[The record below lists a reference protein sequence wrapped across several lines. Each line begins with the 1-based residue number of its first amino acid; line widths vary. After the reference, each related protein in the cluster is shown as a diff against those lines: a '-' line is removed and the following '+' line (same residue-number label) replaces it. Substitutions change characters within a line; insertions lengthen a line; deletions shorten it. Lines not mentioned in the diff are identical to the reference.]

1 MKKVNIVLAIVTVA
15 LLIILAIILVS
26 RVDQPV
32 TIPAPDPHPTLNQAE
47 QAQLSAALAKMY
59 PAKPETTPEPVR
71 AVLPEELK
79 PRLPVETT
87 PEPTYTE
94 EELELLALVIYQE
107 AGGDTCSD
115 ETRLRVGC
123 VVLNRV
129 DHPDFPDTI
138 YDVVTEER
146 AYGELYWTGPV
157 WPKRASWEGEADAV
171 ARSYDIAER
180 VLEGERVL
188 PEDVIF
194 QSEYIMGEIVA
205 YSDGMYFC
213 R

>member
-1 MKKVNIVLAIVTVA
+1 MKRWHYVLTIVLAA
-15 LLIILAIILVS
+15 LLTILLILIAS
-26 RVDQPV
+26 RVTQPV
-32 TIPAPDPHPTLNQAE
+32 IVPAPEPHPTLNQAE
-47 QAQLSAALAKMY
+47 RAQLSVALAKLY
-59 PAKPETTPEPVR
+59 PAEPETTPEPVK

-107 AGGDTCSD
+107 AGGDACSD
-115 ETRLRVGC
+115 ETRLRVAS
-123 VVLNRV
+123 VALNRV
-129 DHPDFPDTI
+129 EHPDFPDTL

-157 WPKRASWEGEADAV
+157 WPKRASWEGEAAAV

-180 VLEGERVL
+180 ALEGERVL
-188 PEDVIF
+188 PADVIF

>member
-1 MKKVNIVLAIVTVA
+1 MKRLTKMA
-15 LLIILAIILVS
+15 ILAGLIGLLS
-26 RVDQPV
+26 C
-32 TIPAPDPHPTLNQAE
+32 TITYRCTLPFIMPA
-47 QAQLSAALAKMY
+47 
-59 PAKPETTPEPVR
+59 
-71 AVLPEELK
+71 
-79 PRLPVETT
+79 
-87 PEPTYTE
+87 PEPTPTATLEPKPALTTMSWHVEPHPLSPTEMLKVDLTARPEPEPEPEPAYTE

-107 AGGDTCSD
+107 AGGDACSD
-115 ETRLRVGC
+115 ETRLRVGA

-129 DHPDFPDTI
+129 EHPEFPDTL

-157 WPKRASWEGEADAV
+157 WPKRASYDCEANAV
-171 ARSYDIAER
+171 ARAYTIAER

>member
-1 MKKVNIVLAIVTVA
+1 MNARLALAA
-15 LLIILAIILVS
+15 LLLTAILVG
-26 RVDQPV
+26 VV
-32 TIPAPDPHPTLNQAE
+32 TARADYVEINPKAPTVNTDGPIV
-47 QAQLSAALAKMY
+47 
-59 PAKPETTPEPVR
+59 PAKVEPEPVEQML
-71 AVLPEELK
+71 VLPVK
-79 PRLPVETT
+79 PERIPAEVEPAPE
-87 PEPTYTE
+87 PEPTYTA

-107 AGGDTCSD
+107 AGGDACSD

-129 DHPDFPDTI
+129 EHPEFPATI

-157 WPKRASWEGEADAV
+157 WPDRAEYECEAHAV
-171 ARSYDIAER
+171 ARAYDIAKR

-194 QSEYIMGEIVA
+194 QSEFIMGEIVA
-205 YSDGMYFC
+205 HSDGMYFC